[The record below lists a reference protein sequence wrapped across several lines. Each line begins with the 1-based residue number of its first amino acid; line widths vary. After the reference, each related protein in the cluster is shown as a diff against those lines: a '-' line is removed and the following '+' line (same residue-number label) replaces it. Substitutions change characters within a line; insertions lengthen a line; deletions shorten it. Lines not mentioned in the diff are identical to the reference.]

1 MLFRAEPDSRAARLR
16 RRMTRKARMH
26 VAAMAAKPR
35 TTMTAIAQRGNG
47 APAVACCTEPVP
59 LVGEAPAV
67 RDAVAAEEAE
77 ARDEE
82 AAAAEEAADADD
94 AEEAA
99 AAEDDDA
106 AAAEEDAT
114 ESRTAVCTA
123 VKVAWG
129 TASPSSATSLRV
141 MIQ

>member
-1 MLFRAEPDSRAARLR
+1 
-16 RRMTRKARMH
+16 
-26 VAAMAAKPR
+26 
-35 TTMTAIAQRGNG
+35 MTAIAQRGKG

-82 AAAAEEAADADD
+82 AAAAEEAAADADD

-129 TASPSSATSLRV
+129 TASPSSGASLRV